1 MQLAPRKERFKI
13 KFFQNPKFLPHLWII
28 DFTSK
33 NSEGKTFLYTF
44 PGTGNDLSRSLGW
57 GGGYIDEP
65 ISKILSS
72 LHSADTLLMD
82 RWELVVERNEHPS
95 SEDRGKDKLP
105 LNVVN
110 NYFSIGVDAQIAL
123 QFHVAREANP
133 QKFNSRIRNKM
144 FYGQAGGKD
153 LLLRKW
159 KDLSE
164 YVKVEC
170 DGQDIT
176 DKLKEH
182 RVHSVLFANIP
193 SFGSGTHPWNSANGK
208 QLMDDGMIEVI
219 GLTTYQLPMLQAGG
233 HGTCLAQCK
242 SAKIVTSKTIPMQVD
257 GEASRLNPANIE
269 LKFLSQ
275 SCMLSNTKGKGT
287 KCRPN
292 HKPNEG
298 ALLKL
303 GVSRIKM
310 QDYEVHHYNKEKI
323 KEVALPFGEISTTS
337 SADLDQVRNLIDK
350 IQENNN
356 CSLGWC
362 FVDAVTAGRFFRID
376 RGQEN
381 LHYVLDICDG
391 NTLFILD
398 EDENDEHE
406 EEGTIEEALAK
417 GVVLNEIEVQTPTA
431 STKSIAQ
438 KSSQKDEKNNNKGRN
453 LSNSSSATTS
463 RVDPVLEKTTEGV
476 LKAARLGDLRMLSEL
491 HVQGYSLLS
500 IDETGK
506 TALHYGARF
515 GHKEIVRFL
524 IDNAPISILDMV
536 DNEKGQTALHK
547 AAAYKRRTICCLLI
561 AAGASLLIQDLAS
574 LTPRQLAC
582 IAEDQDLADYLDSQE
597 QFQATK
603 MVGGDPTNDLDIETP
618 V

>member
-1 MQLAPRKERFKI
+1 
-13 KFFQNPKFLPHLWII
+13 
-28 DFTSK
+28 
-33 NSEGKTFLYTF
+33 
-44 PGTGNDLSRSLGW
+44 
-57 GGGYIDEP
+57 
-65 ISKILSS
+65 
-72 LHSADTLLMD
+72 MD
-82 RWELVVERNEHPS
+82 RWQLKVERNEHPS
-95 SEDRGKDKLP
+95 TEERGKDKLP

-123 QFHVAREANP
+123 QFHEAREANP

-170 DGQDIT
+170 DGKDIT
-176 DKLKEH
+176 HKLKEH

-193 SFGSGTHPWNSANGK
+193 SFGSGTHPWDRSKGD
-208 QLMDDGMIEVI
+208 QRMDDGKIEVI
-219 GLTTYQLPMLQAGG
+219 GLTTYQLPLLQAGG
-233 HGTCLAQCK
+233 HGSCLAQCT
-242 SAKIVTSKTIPMQVD
+242 SAKIITTKTIPMQVD
-257 GEASRLNPANIE
+257 GEAIRLNPANIE
-269 LKFLSQ
+269 LNFLNQ
-275 SCMLSNTKGKGT
+275 CCMLSKTKGSIKS
-287 KCRPN
+287 
-292 HKPNEG
+292 KPNSNVDNNI
-298 ALLKL
+298 LKL
-303 GVSRIKM
+303 SVSRIKM
-310 QDYEVHHYNKEKI
+310 ADYELHHYFKEKI
-323 KEVALPFGEISTTS
+323 KEVALPFGEISTAS
-337 SADLDQVRNLIDK
+337 SADLNEVRTLIDK
-350 IQENNN
+350 IQENNRV
-356 CSLGWC
+356 SAAGWC

-381 LHYVLDICDG
+381 LHFVLDICDG
-391 NTLFILD
+391 STLFILD
-398 EDENDEHE
+398 EEELEEED
-406 EEGTIEEALAK
+406 EEGTAEEALTK
-417 GVVLNEIEVQTPTA
+417 GMEEG
-431 STKSIAQ
+431 
-438 KSSQKDEKNNNKGRN
+438 EENNNGKKVEILRPPS
-453 LSNSSSATTS
+453 SNSAVRTPSPAAKE
-463 RVDPVLEKTTEGV
+463 VLEKTTEGV

-491 HVQGYSLLS
+491 HSQGYSLLS

-524 IDNAPISILDMV
+524 IDNAPPSILDMV

-561 AAGASLLIQDLAS
+561 AAGASLLIQDLAN

-582 IAEDQDLADYLDSQE
+582 AAEDQDLADYLDSQE

-603 MVGGDPTNDLDIETP
+603 LAGGDPNNDLDIETP

>member
-1 MQLAPRKERFKI
+1 MGVTIDPPPAVGV
-13 KFFQNPKFLPHLWII
+13 LPL
-28 DFTSK
+28 
-33 NSEGKTFLYTF
+33 
-44 PGTGNDLSRSLGW
+44 GTGNDLSRSLGW

-72 LHSADTLLMD
+72 LHTADSLLMD
-82 RWELVVERNEHPS
+82 RWQLVVDRNEHPS
-95 SEDRGKDKLP
+95 TEDRGKDKLP

-123 QFHVAREANP
+123 QFHEAREANP

-176 DKLKEH
+176 SKLKEH

-193 SFGSGTHPWNSANGK
+193 SFGSGTHPWNRASGE

-219 GLTTYQLPMLQAGG
+219 GLTTYQLPLLQAGG
-233 HGTCLAQCK
+233 HGSCLAQCK
-242 SAKIVTSKTIPMQVD
+242 SAKIVTTKTIPMQVD
-257 GEASRLNPANIE
+257 GEAIRLNPANIE
-269 LKFLSQ
+269 LKFLNQ
-275 SCMLSNTKGKGT
+275 CCMLSKTKGQKTKGGH
-287 KCRPN
+287 PSV
-292 HKPNEG
+292 EG
-298 ALLKL
+298 SLLKL

-310 QDYEVHHYNKEKI
+310 QDYEVHHYKKDKI
-323 KEVALPFGEISTTS
+323 KDVALSFGEISTSS
-337 SADLDQVRNLIDK
+337 SADLDQVRNMIDK

-356 CSLGWC
+356 CALGWC

-391 NTLFILD
+391 NTLYILD
-398 EDENDEHE
+398 EDENDEHDD
-406 EEGTIEEALAK
+406 EGTAEEALTKGLVHNDIEPLAK
-417 GVVLNEIEVQTPTA
+417 SMQVKAKLEE
-431 STKSIAQ
+431 
-438 KSSQKDEKNNNKGRN
+438 NNNKNRKSTDG
-453 LSNSSSATTS
+453 NSTLQQSK
-463 RVDPVLEKTTEGV
+463 DGVLEKTTEGV

-491 HVQGYSLLS
+491 HGQGYSLLS

-515 GHKEIVRFL
+515 GHKDVVRFL

-536 DNEKGQTALHK
+536 DNEKGQGALHK
-547 AAAYKRRTICCLLI
+547 ASAYKRRTICCLLI
-561 AAGASLLIQDLAS
+561 AAGASLLIQDHAG
-574 LTPRQLAC
+574 LTPRQLAMM
-582 IAEDQDLADYLDSQE
+582 AEDIELADYLDSQE
-597 QFQATK
+597 QFQANK
-603 MVGGDPTNDLDIETP
+603 LADSDQQNDLDIETP

>member
-1 MQLAPRKERFKI
+1 MK
-13 KFFQNPKFLPHLWII
+13 
-28 DFTSK
+28 TSK
-33 NSEGKTFLYTF
+33 KNLEYFVIRYNYQGKILRHFHCL
-44 PGTGNDLSRSLGW
+44 GTGNDLSRSLGW

-72 LHSADTLLMD
+72 LQSADSILMD
-82 RWELVVERNEHPS
+82 RWQLDVERNEHPS
-95 SEDRGKDKLP
+95 TEERGKDKLP

-123 QFHVAREANP
+123 QFHEAREANP

-164 YVKVEC
+164 YVRVEC

-176 DKLKEH
+176 PKLKEH

-193 SFGSGTHPWNSANGK
+193 SFGSGTHPWNRASGD
-208 QLMDDGMIEVI
+208 QRMDDGLIEVI
-219 GLTTYQLPMLQAGG
+219 GLTTYQLPLLQAGG

-242 SAKIVTSKTIPMQVD
+242 SAKIVTTKTIPMQVD
-257 GEASRLNPANIE
+257 GEAIRLNPANID
-269 LKFLSQ
+269 LKYLNQ
-275 SCMLSNTKGKGT
+275 CCMLSKTKSSM
-287 KCRPN
+287 KC
-292 HKPNEG
+292 KPIQDDADSGEDSV
-298 ALLKL
+298 LKL
-303 GVSRIKM
+303 SVSRIKM
-310 QDYEVHHYNKEKI
+310 ADYEIHHYNKEKI
-323 KEVALPFGEISTTS
+323 KELAMPSGEIITSS
-337 SADLDQVRNLIDK
+337 SADLDQVRASIDK
-350 IQENNN
+350 MQENNR
-356 CSLGWC
+356 SSASGSPSGWC

-391 NTLFILD
+391 TVLFILD
-398 EDENDEHE
+398 EDDNNEEDD
-406 EEGTIEEALAK
+406 EEGTAEEALTK
-417 GVVLNEIEVQTPTA
+417 GVVIPDEMPATGSGLRKLEENNNSNPVPVKPSISQSGTP
-431 STKSIAQ
+431 S
-438 KSSQKDEKNNNKGRN
+438 SSQKD
-453 LSNSSSATTS
+453 
-463 RVDPVLEKTTEGV
+463 VLEKTTEGV

-491 HVQGYSLLS
+491 HGQGYSLLS

-524 IDNAPISILDMV
+524 IDNAPAAILDMV

-561 AAGASLLIQDLAS
+561 AAGASLLIQDLAN

-597 QFQATK
+597 QFQATR
-603 MVGGDPTNDLDIETP
+603 MAGGNDLDIETP

>member
-1 MQLAPRKERFKI
+1 M
-13 KFFQNPKFLPHLWII
+13 
-28 DFTSK
+28 
-33 NSEGKTFLYTF
+33 
-44 PGTGNDLSRSLGW
+44 SRSLGW

-72 LHSADTLLMD
+72 LQSADSLLMD
-82 RWELVVERNEHPS
+82 RWELLVERNEHQS
-95 SEDRGKDKLP
+95 TEERGKDKLP

-123 QFHVAREANP
+123 QFHEAREANP

-164 YVKVEC
+164 CVKVEC
-170 DGQDIT
+170 DGVDIT
-176 DKLKEH
+176 PKLKEH

-193 SFGSGTHPWNSANGK
+193 SFGSGTHPWNRSCGD
-208 QLMDDGMIEVI
+208 QRMDDGLIEVI
-219 GLTTYQLPMLQAGG
+219 GLTTYQLPLLQAGG
-233 HGTCLAQCK
+233 HGSCLAQCK
-242 SAKIVTSKTIPMQVD
+242 SAKIITTKTIPMQVD
-257 GEASRLNPANIE
+257 GEASRLNPSNIE
-269 LKFLSQ
+269 LRYLNK
-275 SCMLSNTKGKGT
+275 CWMLSKTKGSIKS
-287 KCRPN
+287 
-292 HKPNEG
+292 KPASDNSGEDSV
-298 ALLKL
+298 LKL
-303 GVSRIKM
+303 EVSRVKM
-310 QDYEVHHYNKEKI
+310 ADYEIHHYNKDKI
-323 KEVALPFGEISTTS
+323 KEMAFSIGEISTS
-337 SADLDQVRNLIDK
+337 ASADLDQVRSHIDK
-350 IQENNN
+350 IQQEGSKNG
-356 CSLGWC
+356 SWC

-391 NTLFILD
+391 STLFILD
-398 EDENDEHE
+398 EDDIE
-406 EEGTIEEALAK
+406 EEDDEGTAEEALTK
-417 GVVLNEIEVQTPTA
+417 GIHDELAHDRKSPRKSDSA
-431 STKSIAQ
+431 SPRKSEHA
-438 KSSQKDEKNNNKGRN
+438 EENNNTNEDNLKPPSNNVSRKGTPVSVKG
-453 LSNSSSATTS
+453 L
-463 RVDPVLEKTTEGV
+463 DVLEKTTEGV

-491 HVQGYSLLS
+491 HSQGYSLLS

-524 IDNAPISILDMV
+524 IDNAPASILDMV

-561 AAGASLLIQDLAS
+561 AAGASLLIQDLAH

-582 IAEDQDLADYLDSQE
+582 VAEDQDLADYLDSQE

-603 MVGGDPTNDLDIETP
+603 LAGGDPNNDLDIETP